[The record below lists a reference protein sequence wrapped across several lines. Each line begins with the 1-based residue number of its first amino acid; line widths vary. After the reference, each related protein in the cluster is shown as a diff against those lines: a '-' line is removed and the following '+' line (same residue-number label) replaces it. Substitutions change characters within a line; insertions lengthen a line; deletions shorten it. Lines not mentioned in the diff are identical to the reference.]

1 MINIVWVIR
10 GVGWI
15 VVYVGTCLLLYPM
28 FSLLARFGVR
38 SLDETFA
45 GTYVVTGSLLHLP
58 LILLVAYAIFIF
70 GFHILGWVDYRE
82 TKTVDSNS
90 CR

>member
-1 MINIVWVIR
+1 MINIVWLIR

-15 VVYVGTCLLLYPM
+15 VVYVGGCLLLYPL

-38 SLDETFA
+38 SLDETFT
-45 GTYVVTGSLLHLP
+45 GTYVVTGSFLHLP
-58 LILLVAYAIFIF
+58 LVLFFGFVVVIA

-82 TKTVDSNS
+82 IKTVDSNS